1 LPNAGTIAFLS
12 MSFISCLPAQRCPWL
27 LAAAPADVEW
37 VVAQEFFD
45 HQPGANTIHCSSG
58 LLALSNTHSKWGTS
72 VHWKEIRISF
82 GLFEC
87 ITSPSFEHP
96 GFLPCFLSQDL
107 TPVTQLHH
115 SHNPE
120 ARWLCLGLWKD
131 VFQQSTWHIQNL
143 KASVL
148 HCFASTQ
155 AEFALKGFAVL
166 GHNG

>member
-1 LPNAGTIAFLS
+1 MLAPLLFAACALSVAF
-12 MSFISCLPAQRCPWL
+12 PAQRCPWF
-27 LAAAPADVEW
+27 LAAAPTDVEW
-37 VVAQEFFD
+37 DVAQEPFD
-45 HQPGANTIHCSSG
+45 HQPGANTICCSSG
-58 LLALSNTHSKWGTS
+58 LPVLSRTHSKWAPS

-120 ARWLCLGLWKD
+120 ARWLCLELWKLY
-131 VFQQSTWHIQNL
+131 FRR
-143 KASVL
+143 
-148 HCFASTQ
+148 
-155 AEFALKGFAVL
+155 VL
-166 GHNG
+166 GISKI